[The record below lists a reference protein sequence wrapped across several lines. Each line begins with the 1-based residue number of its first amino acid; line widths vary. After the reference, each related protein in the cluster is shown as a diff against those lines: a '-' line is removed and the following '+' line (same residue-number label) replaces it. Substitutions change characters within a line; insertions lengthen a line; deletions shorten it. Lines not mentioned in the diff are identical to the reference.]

1 MSNPVIDKFLLPTER
16 RTRRIGIDE
25 RADGGRQIDRRMSVV
40 RNENQSLMFGRW
52 QRAKIRTILGHDN
65 ETVLAGVWKDLAV
78 VCDTGFE
85 NIDDEIGVI
94 PTLGEW

>member
-1 MSNPVIDKFLLPTER
+1 VSNPVIDKFLLPTER

-52 QRAKIRTILGHDN
+52 QRAKI
-65 ETVLAGVWKDLAV
+65 
-78 VCDTGFE
+78 
-85 NIDDEIGVI
+85 
-94 PTLGEW
+94 